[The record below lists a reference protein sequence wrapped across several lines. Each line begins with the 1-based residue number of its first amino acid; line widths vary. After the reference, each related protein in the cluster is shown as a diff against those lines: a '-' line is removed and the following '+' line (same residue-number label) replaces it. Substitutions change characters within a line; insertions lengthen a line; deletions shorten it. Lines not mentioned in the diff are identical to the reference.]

1 MKCDECGVGRCQ
13 PVNLPYIRTLC
24 SRVMVLPNAP
34 ATKCDMCGQVQF
46 DPRFEYTLQ
55 FMLDQ
60 LVEPAHQSKTFPQP
74 PTEPISIWWSN
85 ASRRG

>member
-1 MKCDECGVGRCQ
+1 MKCEECGVGRCQ
-13 PVNLPYIRTLC
+13 EVNLPYIRSLG

-34 ATKCDMCGQVQF
+34 ASKCDMCGKVHF

-60 LVEPAHQSKTFPQP
+60 LTEPRQQLKSFPQP
-74 PTEPISIWWSN
+74 PTEPLSAWTN
-85 ASRRG
+85 ASSRRG

>member
-13 PVNLPYIRTLC
+13 QTNLPYIRSLG

-60 LVEPAHQSKTFPQP
+60 LVEPKQKTKVLPQAVTDP
-74 PTEPISIWWSN
+74 LSAWSN
-85 ASRRG
+85 TSRRG

>member
-1 MKCDECGVGRCQ
+1 MKCNECGVGRYQ
-13 PVNLPYIRTLC
+13 PVNLPYIRSLG

-34 ATKCDMCGQVQF
+34 ASKCDMCGQVQF

-60 LVEPAHQSKTFPQP
+60 LVESPHPSKTIPQAA
-74 PTEPISIWWSN
+74 TEPISAWSN
-85 ASRRG
+85 VGRRG